1 MKKFTSILFISS
13 LLSVSHASILDDWSN
28 NDLCGWMQSTSI
40 PKYILNEVDKRKIL
54 CSGGVEVSVLPP
66 SKSNVSKNG
75 TTFASPDPSL
85 VIKINSEVKVEYSY

>member
-1 MKKFTSILFISS
+1 MKKLISILFIPS
-13 LLSVSHASILDDWSN
+13 LLSISHASILDDWSN

-54 CSGGVEVSVLPP
+54 CSGGIEVSVLPP
-66 SKSNVSKNG
+66 SKSNISKHG

-85 VIKINSEVKVEYSY
+85 VIKVNTEIKVKYSY

>member
-40 PKYILNEVDKRKIL
+40 PKYIMDEVAKRKIL
-54 CSGGVEVSVLPP
+54 CSGGIEVSALHL

-75 TTFASPDPSL
+75 TIFASPDPSL
-85 VIKINSEVKVEYSY
+85 VIKVNSEIKVEYSY

>member
-1 MKKFTSILFISS
+1 MKKLISILFIPS
-13 LLSVSHASILDDWSN
+13 LLSISHASILDDWSN

-54 CSGGVEVSVLPP
+54 CSGGIEVSVLPP
-66 SKSNVSKNG
+66 SKSNVGKNG

-85 VIKINSEVKVEYSY
+85 VIKVNTEVEIEYSY

>member
-1 MKKFTSILFISS
+1 MKKFTTILFISS

-54 CSGGVEVSVLPP
+54 CSGGIEVSVLPL

-75 TTFASPDPSL
+75 TIFASPDPSL
-85 VIKINSEVKVEYSY
+85 VIKVNSEVKVDYSY

>member
-1 MKKFTSILFISS
+1 MKKLISILFIPS
-13 LLSVSHASILDDWSN
+13 LLSISHASILNDWSN

-40 PKYILNEVDKRKIL
+40 PKYILNEVNKRKIL

-85 VIKINSEVKVEYSY
+85 VIKVNSEIKIEYSY

>member
-1 MKKFTSILFISS
+1 MKKFTSILFIPS
-13 LLSVSHASILDDWSN
+13 LLSISHASILDDWSN

-40 PKYILNEVDKRKIL
+40 PKYILNEVNKRKIL

-75 TTFASPDPSL
+75 TIFASPDPSL

>member
-1 MKKFTSILFISS
+1 MKKLISILFISS
-13 LLSVSHASILDDWSN
+13 LLSISHASNLDDWSN
-28 NDLCGWMQSTSI
+28 NDLCGWMESTSI
-40 PKYILNEVDKRKIL
+40 PKYILNEVVKRKIL
-54 CSGGVEVSVLPP
+54 CSGGLEVSALPL

>member
-1 MKKFTSILFISS
+1 MKKLISIIFIPS
-13 LLSVSHASILDDWSN
+13 LLSISHASIIDDWSN

-40 PKYILNEVDKRKIL
+40 PKYILNEVNKRKIL

-66 SKSNVSKNG
+66 SKSNISKIG

-85 VIKINSEVKVEYSY
+85 VIKVNSEIKVEYSY

>member
-1 MKKFTSILFISS
+1 MKKLISILFIPS
-13 LLSVSHASILDDWSN
+13 LLSISHASILDDWSN
-28 NDLCGWMQSTSI
+28 KDLCGWMQSTSI

-54 CSGGVEVSVLPP
+54 CSGGIEVSVLPP

-85 VIKINSEVKVEYSY
+85 VIKVNSEIKIEYSY

>member
-1 MKKFTSILFISS
+1 MKKLISILFIPS
-13 LLSVSHASILDDWSN
+13 LLSISHASILDDWSN

-54 CSGGVEVSVLPP
+54 CSGGIEVSVLPP

-85 VIKINSEVKVEYSY
+85 VIKVTPEVHIEYSY

>member
-40 PKYILNEVDKRKIL
+40 PKYILNEVNKRKIL

-66 SKSNVSKNG
+66 LKSNVSKNG

-85 VIKINSEVKVEYSY
+85 VIKVNSEIKVEYSY